1 MSAVII
7 GALLA
12 ILGLCGLVLASGA
25 IDNGMF
31 HFGLCLFGFAVFF
44 DWWLIKAYF
53 DEIEAARQRLVVS
66 RQRSAI

>member
-1 MSAVII
+1 MSAVVI
-7 GALLA
+7 GILLS
-12 ILGLCGLVLASGA
+12 ILGLCGLALAAGA

-53 DEIEAARQRLVVS
+53 DAAEEPR
-66 RQRSAI
+66 